1 MKLKFE
7 RILKVMENY
16 VAERDSVRVKVD
28 EINKNGTLS
37 TLGKNGEI
45 AKVENGFK
53 VYQENYYKECNK
65 LIDSIIEIV
74 KTEND
79 KPLDMASLSGLFA
92 YISASKDKCDI
103 SVLENQKDLFR
114 GNITVLKSV
123 YSTLESNNATTGAK
137 KLVSD
142 LFFNIDDVEST
153 LRNQI
158 DIAFTGTTSVSNSA
172 RVIVKNAYLLG
183 CDITNNIMDEY
194 GTNQELRR
202 VAGLL

>member
-1 MKLKFE
+1 MIGMTNARGGKDRLKLRVFGGTTAPSNPKDNDIWVKTSIAIPKHSVYINKAISNFWTGAVNGGIYIKFE
-7 RILKVMENY
+7 
-16 VAERDSVRVKVD
+16 
-28 EINKNGTLS
+28 
-37 TLGKNGEI
+37 
-45 AKVENGFK
+45 
-53 VYQENYYKECNK
+53 
-65 LIDSIIEIV
+65 
-74 KTEND
+74 
-79 KPLDMASLSGLFA
+79 ASG
-92 YISASKDKCDI
+92 
-103 SVLENQKDLFR
+103 
-114 GNITVLKSV
+114 
-123 YSTLESNNATTGAK
+123 NNATTGAK

-158 DIAFTGTTSVSNSA
+158 DIAFSGTTSVSNSA

>member
-28 EINKNGTLS
+28 AINKNGTLS

-45 AKVENGFK
+45 AKVEDGFK
-53 VYQENYYKECNK
+53 VYQENSYKECNK
-65 LIDSIIEIV
+65 LIDGIMEIAKV
-74 KTEND
+74 END
-79 KPLDMASLSGLFA
+79 KPLDMSSLSGLFA
-92 YISASKDKCDI
+92 YIQASKDKCDI
-103 SVLENQKDLFR
+103 SVLENQKGLFR
-114 GNITVLKSV
+114 GNMTVLKSV

-137 KLVSD
+137 KLISD

-158 DIAFTGTTSVSNSA
+158 DIAF
-172 RVIVKNAYLLG
+172 
-183 CDITNNIMDEY
+183 
-194 GTNQELRR
+194 
-202 VAGLL
+202 

>member
-1 MKLKFE
+1 MKTKFE
-7 RILKVMENY
+7 RIIKIMGDY
-16 VAERDSVRVKVD
+16 VAERDDVRAKVE

-45 AKVENGFK
+45 EKVESNFK
-53 VYQENYYKECNK
+53 EYQENCFKQCSK
-65 LIDSIIEIV
+65 LIDEIMEIV

-79 KPLDMASLSGLFA
+79 KTLDMTSLTGLFS

-103 SVLENQKDLFR
+103 SVIENQIDLFR
-114 GNITVLKSV
+114 GNMTILRSV

-137 KLVSD
+137 KLISD

-158 DIAFTGTTSVSNSA
+158 DIAFSGTTSVSNSA

-183 CDITNNIMDEY
+183 CDIANNIVDEY

>member
-28 EINKNGTLS
+28 AINKNGTLS

-45 AKVENGFK
+45 AKVEN
-53 VYQENYYKECNK
+53 
-65 LIDSIIEIV
+65 
-74 KTEND
+74 D
-79 KPLDMASLSGLFA
+79 KPLDMSSLSGLFA
-92 YISASKDKCDI
+92 YIQASKDKCDI
-103 SVLENQKDLFR
+103 SVLENQKGLFR
-114 GNITVLKSV
+114 GNMTVLKSV

-137 KLVSD
+137 KLISD

-158 DIAFTGTTSVSNSA
+158 DIAFSGTTSVSNSA

-183 CDITNNIMDEY
+183 CDIANNIVDEY

>member
-1 MKLKFE
+1 MKTKFE
-7 RILKVMENY
+7 RIIKIMGDY
-16 VAERDSVRVKVD
+16 VAERDDVRAKVE

-45 AKVENGFK
+45 EKVESNFK
-53 VYQENYYKECNK
+53 EYQENCFKQCSK
-65 LIDSIIEIV
+65 LIDEIMEIV

-79 KPLDMASLSGLFA
+79 KTLDMTSLTGLFS

-103 SVLENQKDLFR
+103 SVIENQIDLFR
-114 GNITVLKSV
+114 GNMTILRSV
-123 YSTLESNNATTGAK
+123 YSTLESNNATNETK
-137 KLVSD
+137 KLVSK
-142 LFFNIDDVEST
+142 LFFNIDDVENT

-158 DIAFTGTTSVSNSA
+158 DIAFSGTTSVSNSA

>member
-1 MKLKFE
+1 MKTKFE
-7 RILKVMENY
+7 RIIKIMGDY
-16 VAERDSVRVKVD
+16 VAERDDVRAKVE

-45 AKVENGFK
+45 EKVESNFK
-53 VYQENYYKECNK
+53 EYQENCFKQCSK
-65 LIDSIIEIV
+65 LIDEIMEIV

-79 KPLDMASLSGLFA
+79 KTLDMTSLTGLFS

-103 SVLENQKDLFR
+103 SVIENQIDLFR
-114 GNITVLKSV
+114 GNMTILRSV
-123 YSTLESNNATTGAK
+123 YSTLESNNATNETK
-137 KLVSD
+137 KLVSK
-142 LFFNIDDVEST
+142 LFFNIDDVENT

-158 DIAFTGTTSVSNSA
+158 DIAFSGTTSVSNSA

-183 CDITNNIMDEY
+183 CDIANNIVDEY

>member
-53 VYQENYYKECNK
+53 VYQENCYKECNK

-123 YSTLESNNATTGAK
+123 YSTLERTGAK